1 MISLKQITNTEI
13 SASIVVL
20 VFDLWSS
27 KVLFINI
34 KDNRNS

>member
-1 MISLKQITNTEI
+1 MIALKQIADTEI

-34 KDNRNS
+34 KDNRNC

>member
-1 MISLKQITNTEI
+1 MIALKQIANTEI

-34 KDNRNS
+34 KDNRNC